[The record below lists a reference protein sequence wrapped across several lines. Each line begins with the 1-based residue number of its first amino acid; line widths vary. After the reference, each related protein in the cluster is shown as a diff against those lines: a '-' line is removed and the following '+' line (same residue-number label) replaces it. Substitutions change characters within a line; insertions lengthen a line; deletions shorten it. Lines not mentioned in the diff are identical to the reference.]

1 MGISAGRL
9 FYLVVIIQKWTGKIM
24 QSENTSAEKQKRKLK
39 IKIYGVG
46 KLCKRS
52 KILELNVRR
61 ALKALGAEADI
72 EVIVDFK
79 KMVDTDVRYLPALN
93 VNGKTILQGSVVT
106 VERLKKRLKPFL
118 SAAPATSS
126 IRSN

>member
-1 MGISAGRL
+1 
-9 FYLVVIIQKWTGKIM
+9 M